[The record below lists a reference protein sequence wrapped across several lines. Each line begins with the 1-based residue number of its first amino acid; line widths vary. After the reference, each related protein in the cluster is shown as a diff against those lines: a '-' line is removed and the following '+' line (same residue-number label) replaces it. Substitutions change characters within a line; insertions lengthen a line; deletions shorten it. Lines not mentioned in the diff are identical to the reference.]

1 MNCRGSRFDGWL
13 GTVGPETPP
22 TRYRLVFVDRLC
34 SRGGQFPVGFR
45 MPKDRTAK
53 SNRSRVVD
61 VVDVA
66 KAFLWYLTPFGR
78 LHPRETLVSVA
89 KLQGF
94 ETTIKYPRHQANSVR
109 GPAHI
114 KQPKAIGQSLPATSR
129 PIHLP
134 LLPYAS
140 TMARNL
146 QYPTNRRSSASL
158 LQWRSEERRVG
169 KECRSRWS

>member
-22 TRYRLVFVDRLC
+22 TRYRLVFLDRLC

-94 ETTIKYPRHQANSVR
+94 ETTIKYPRHQANGVR

-114 KQPKAIGQSLPATSR
+114 KQPKAIGQSLPATSQDQF
-129 PIHLP
+129 ICHFCHTLP
-134 LLPYAS
+134 PWLETSNTAPFDGPQHRCFNGILL
-140 TMARNL
+140 
-146 QYPTNRRSSASL
+146 
-158 LQWRSEERRVG
+158 
-169 KECRSRWS
+169 